1 MMSAKPCV
9 KWVGGK
15 TQLLPELS
23 KYYPAKG
30 SFSGYHEPFV
40 GGGAVFFDLA
50 SRGLLE
56 DVECHLSDD
65 CGDLVCVYQ
74 VVRDNLKQL
83 LGKLRKLE
91 EGHRKD
97 PKTHYYAVRA
107 ESPTNNVERAA
118 HFIYLNKTCFNGLY
132 RVNQREGK
140 FNVPMGSH
148 KKPTICDEEN
158 LRACSEVLTTARI
171 HREDFSLCVKRLGHG
186 DFVYFDPPYLPAS
199 KTAKFTNYTR
209 GSFGMDEHKRLVDVV
224 RRADAAGAMVLLSS
238 SDSPESRDLYEGLFK
253 GLFDEGVRIAAVKA
267 RRNVNSDITKR
278 GTVGEIIVSNSR
290 LREHR

>member
-1 MMSAKPCV
+1 MAAKPCV
-9 KWVGGK
+9 KWAGGK

-23 KYYPAKG
+23 KFYPAKG

-83 LGKLRKLE
+83 LGRLRKLE
-91 EGHRKD
+91 DGHCKD
-97 PKTHYYAVRA
+97 PKSHYYAVRA
-107 ESPTNNVERAA
+107 ESPTNPVDRAA

-132 RVNQREGK
+132 RVNRQGK
-140 FNVPMGSH
+140 FNTPMGSY
-148 KKPTICDEEN
+148 KNPTICDEDN
-158 LRACSEVLTTARI
+158 LRACSEVLATARI
-171 HREDFSLCVKRLGHG
+171 HREDFGLCAKRLGQG

-199 KTAKFTNYTR
+199 KTARFTGYTR
-209 GSFGMDEHKRLVDVV
+209 GSFGMDEHKRLVDVI

-238 SDSPESRDLYEGLFK
+238 SDSPETRKLYEGLFK
-253 GLFDEGVRIAAVKA
+253 GLFDGGVLMTSVQA
-267 RRNVNSDITKR
+267 RRNINRDTSKR
-278 GTVGEIIVSNSR
+278 GTVGEIIVSNPR